1 MTYKW
6 RDKVVGLKYGTNVGI
21 LKYREEHFMKIVE
34 MYSSFSD
41 EALRWTRPPYNE
53 ETIKRLSKD
62 ENLILVAKHENR
74 IVGHCMLDV
83 HQHSTG
89 KGIFSLIINLH
100 QDFQNKGLG
109 TAMIKMIV
117 DWARS
122 EGIHR
127 IELGVVAEY
136 KMAIHVYEKAGF
148 RTEGVLREAHYG
160 LDGKYHDKLI
170 MGLLL

>member
-1 MTYKW
+1 MTYQW
-6 RDKVVGLKYGTNVGI
+6 RNKVVRLKDGSNIDI
-21 LKYREEHFMKIVE
+21 LRYREEDFKKIVD

-53 ETIKRLSKD
+53 ETIKKLSKD

-89 KGIFSLIINLH
+89 KGISSLIINLH

-109 TAMIKMIV
+109 TAIIKMIV

-136 KMAIHVYEKAGF
+136 KMAIHVYEKLGF
-148 RTEGVLREAHYG
+148 RTEGILREAHYG
-160 LDGKYHDKLI
+160 IDGKYHDKLI
-170 MGLLL
+170 MGLFL

>member
-6 RDKVVGLKYGTNVGI
+6 RDKVVRLKDGSNVVI
-21 LKYREEHFMKIVE
+21 LKYREEDLKKIVD

-53 ETIKRLSKD
+53 ETIKKLSKD

-74 IVGHCMLDV
+74 VVGPCMLDV

-89 KGIFSLIINLH
+89 KGISSLIVNLH

-109 TAMIKMIV
+109 TTMIKMLAE
-117 DWARS
+117 WARI

-127 IELGVVAEY
+127 IELSVIAEH
-136 KMAIHVYEKAGF
+136 KMAIHVYEKLGF
-148 RTEGVLREAHYG
+148 RTEGILREAHYG